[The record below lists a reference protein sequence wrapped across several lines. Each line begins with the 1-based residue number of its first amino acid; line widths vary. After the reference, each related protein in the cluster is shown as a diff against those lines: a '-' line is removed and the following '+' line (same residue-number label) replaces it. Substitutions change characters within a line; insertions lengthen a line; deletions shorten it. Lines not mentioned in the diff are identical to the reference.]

1 MAAHGSVSPDAPRPE
16 VGAEAARRELRV
28 LASSYARARSDR
40 WGKVPFEIDA
50 AIAADVALAEAAFSA
65 RSGLLHEVPRRLGP
79 FLLEPALVPRYLDAL
94 RCVPRERF
102 VLPEDIAL
110 SADDAPLPLDREGLA
125 TVSAPHAY
133 LLTYALLQLSEGDHL
148 LELGTGTGYG
158 AAIASEIVGPSGR
171 VDSIEIDPDLAARAL
186 RLQSLLQGGRP
197 RRITLYQGDACVIAP
212 LLLRSLPE
220 PRPPIKVGVTFA
232 LHAVPSALVAALP
245 EGARLVAPVACPAE
259 ITSSPTGG
267 ADGDAGESDAK
278 ASRPPPSEGHADQD
292 PQHLVLW
299 EKRDG
304 SIHKSSH
311 GAVRYVTERH

>member
-1 MAAHGSVSPDAPRPE
+1 MSAHGSVSPDAPRID
-16 VGAEAARRELRV
+16 VGADAARRELRA
-28 LASSYARARSDR
+28 LASSYAHARADR
-40 WGKVPFEIDA
+40 WAKVPFEIDA
-50 AIAADVALAEAAFSA
+50 AIAADAALAEAAFGA
-65 RSGLLHEVPRRLGP
+65 RAGLLHEVPRRLGP
-79 FLLEPALVPRYLDAL
+79 ILPSPLLVPCYLDAL
-94 RCVPRERF
+94 LHVPRERF

-133 LLTYALLQLSEGDHL
+133 LLTYALLQLGEGDRL

-158 AAIASEIVGPSGR
+158 AVIASEIVGPSGH

-186 RLQSLLQGGRP
+186 RLQSLLQGGGS
-197 RRITLYQGDACVIAP
+197 RRITLYQGDACAIAP

-220 PRPPIKVGVTFA
+220 PRPPIKVAVTFA
-232 LHAVPSALVAALP
+232 LHAVPAALVAALP
-245 EGARLVAPVACPAE
+245 EGARLVAPVAWSSQAAISPPGQAE
-259 ITSSPTGG
+259 GE
-267 ADGDAGESDAK
+267 AGEGDTK
-278 ASRPPPSEGHADQD
+278 GPRPPPSEGHADDD
-292 PQHLVLW
+292 PQQLVLW